1 MVKTFYPIQTSFSIL
16 GYFSQSTTFDYNSN
30 QNDYI
35 AEIYDNKMQKIKT
48 IKYICSN
55 LNEVK
60 SFTTIQ
66 IYDEFIASGSHYDYI
81 TLAQQKT
88 SVSKMLFNPIYINEL
103 IKLLDTL

>member
-1 MVKTFYPIQTSFSIL
+1 MNTIIVVFLKRANKKSTYSFIKIM
-16 GYFSQSTTFDYNSN
+16 QN